1 MSKLTICGIIQV
13 YICIR
18 SDYMSNYKRRRKP
31 RFTLKKLLVISL
43 MTVLISLTLFAGTVG
58 LAFVNILSTAP
69 EIDPYSI
76 NSGFEETSLIYDK
89 DNNLIEKIE
98 TAEYRTFVKL
108 SKIPQYLKDA
118 FISIEDERFYEHPG
132 IDPKGILSS
141 LYENFK
147 AGGVVRGA
155 STITQQLIKNT
166 FLSNEQTLTR
176 KLKEIYL
183 ALNLE
188 TKLSKDQILESYLNM
203 ISLGQN
209 SYGVQEASR
218 TYFSKNVDE
227 INIAQAALLAGIV
240 KGPNIYQPFYRVTP
254 LKYDENTM
262 QKIGETEILG
272 EKYILVFN
280 NKSVK
285 RQRTI
290 LKKMLELGKITKDQY
305 DEAINFDV
313 ASSLKPSEKKEAEI
327 TSYASDYVKN
337 QVVHDLMEKYQIT
350 KQKAQ
355 ERLFTGG
362 LRIYSTI
369 DTKVQKDLDEVN
381 RNFNGILLGDVSR
394 YKAPIL
400 VDRNLDGAGNII
412 DKNGNM
418 VYYKRSNLLT
428 EDGFLIIP
436 KSEYTI
442 NENGDLNITSPRIY
456 AYKKSS
462 DIQDFYS
469 IDDAKNLLT
478 HRVGGL
484 AVPDTYYLRQAKH
497 NFIIKGEF
505 FKTNDK
511 FYKQD
516 EAGNLLISPEYFYTN
531 KSGLVQPQSAT
542 VVMDYRTGH
551 IVAMIGGRDVKGS
564 RILNRATDTARQT
577 GSSIKPLAVYLPAL
591 DNGYTAATPI
601 LDLPMIT
608 ADGKVWPN
616 NVYTGFKGITTLRE
630 SLIYSIN
637 VSSARTLKKIGI
649 KTSLKYLK
657 LLGII
662 NEDDPSRDNFIE
674 ASENKTHNDENLAS
688 LALGGMTK
696 GVSPLDMTAAYSAI
710 ANDGVYNEPII
721 YTKVLDKD
729 GNVVLEKEPKQRRV
743 VSPQIAYVMKDI
755 LRSTA
760 YEHTGGNAVLKGQ
773 ASAGKTG
780 TTDYN
785 ADFWFVGFTN
795 YYAAAT
801 WMGNDSPKITIT
813 QNSWLAAKLWGHIMT
828 KIHEGKESKPQFT
841 EPEGIVKAYVCTK
854 SGKKPNGFCS
864 SDPRG
869 VVRQEIFAKGTEP
882 KDVCDVHVS
891 LEVNSENNKLAT
903 EFTPENL
910 RITKVFTAL
919 NPAYRPENNN
929 GIIPK
934 DFSYYPP
941 TASDTQEDLDNYN
954 KDHGIDLNNPDG
966 TVDWSDIITDIT
978 NRNNNN
984 NSDNNNK
991 HHNNNND
998 TGSEDDGDVKI
1009 LP

>member
-1 MSKLTICGIIQV
+1 
-13 YICIR
+13 
-18 SDYMSNYKRRRKP
+18 MSNNKYRRKP
-31 RFTLKKLLVISL
+31 RFTLKKLLVITL
-43 MTVLISLTLFAGTVG
+43 MTVLISLTLFAGSVG
-58 LAFVNILSTAP
+58 LAFVNILTTAP

-76 NSGFEETSLIYDK
+76 NSGFEETSLIFDK
-89 DNNLIEKIE
+89 DKNLLEKVE

-108 SKIPQYLKDA
+108 NKVPQFLKDA

-132 IDPKGILSS
+132 VDPKGILSS

-240 KGPNIYQPFYRVTP
+240 KGPNIYQPFYRVSP
-254 LKYDENTM
+254 LKFDEATM
-262 QKIGETEILG
+262 RKIGETEILG

-280 NKSVK
+280 TKSVQ
-285 RQRTI
+285 RQKVI
-290 LKKMLELGKITKDQY
+290 LKKMRELGKINQAEY

-313 ASSLKPSEKKEAEI
+313 VASLKPSEKKETEI
-327 TSYASDYVKN
+327 TSYATDYVKN
-337 QVVHDLMEKYQIT
+337 QVVEDLMEKYQIT

-381 RNFNGILLGDVSR
+381 RNFNGILLGDLKR
-394 YKAPIL
+394 YKAPLL
-400 VDRNLDGAGNII
+400 VDRNLDKAGNIV
-412 DKNGNM
+412 DKDGNL
-418 VYYKRSNLLT
+418 VYYKKENLLT
-428 EDGFLIIP
+428 DDGYLFIP
-436 KSEYTI
+436 KGEFSI
-442 NENGDLNITSPRIY
+442 NANGDLAITSSRIL
-456 AYKKSS
+456 AYKKST
-462 DIQDFYS
+462 DIQDYYT
-469 IDDAKNLLT
+469 IDGSKNLLT

-484 AVPDTYYLRQAKH
+484 AVPDAYYLRQARH
-497 NFIIKGEF
+497 SLIIKAEF
-505 FKTNDK
+505 FEKNDK
-511 FYKQD
+511 FYKVN
-516 EAGNLLISPEYFYTN
+516 ETGNLFISPEYFYNN
-531 KSGLVQPQSAT
+531 KTGLVQPQSAT
-542 VVMDYRTGH
+542 VIMDYKTGH

-564 RILNRATDTARQT
+564 RILNRATDTARQP
-577 GSSIKPLAVYLPAL
+577 GSSMKPLAVYLPAL
-591 DNGYTAATPI
+591 DNGFTAASPI
-601 LDLPMIT
+601 LDIPMIT

-649 KTSLKYLK
+649 PTSIKYLK
-657 LLGII
+657 KLGII
-662 NEDDPSRDNFIE
+662 NEENPSKDNFVQ

-729 GNVVLEKEPKQRRV
+729 GNIVLEKEAKQRRV

-760 YEHTGGNAVLKGQ
+760 YEHTGKNAIIKGQ

-780 TTDYN
+780 TADYN

-828 KIHEGKESKPQFT
+828 KIHQDKESKPQFAQ
-841 EPEGIVKAYVCTK
+841 PDGIVKAYVCTK
-854 SGKKPNGFCS
+854 SGKKPNQFCS

-869 VVRQEIFAKGTEP
+869 VVREEIFAKGTEP
-882 KDVCDVHVS
+882 TETCKVHVA
-891 LEVNSENNKLAT
+891 LEVNSSNNKLAT
-903 EFTPENL
+903 EFTPEEL
-910 RITKVFTAL
+910 KITKVFTAL
-919 NPAYRPENNN
+919 NPAYKPSEHN
-929 GIIPK
+929 GILPK
-934 DFSYYPP
+934 DYSYYPP
-941 TASDTQEDLDNYN
+941 VQSDTQEDLNNYN
-954 KDHGIDLNNPDG
+954 QEHGIDLNEEG
-966 TVDWSDIITDIT
+966 TNWNDVITDLI
-978 NRNNNN
+978 NPEKKDDKKEEKKND
-984 NSDNNNK
+984 DN
-991 HHNNNND
+991 
-998 TGSEDDGDVKI
+998 EVKI

>member
-1 MSKLTICGIIQV
+1 
-13 YICIR
+13 
-18 SDYMSNYKRRRKP
+18 MSNNKYRRKP
-31 RFTLKKLLVISL
+31 RFTLKKLLVITL
-43 MTVLISLTLFAGTVG
+43 MTVLISLTLFAGSVG
-58 LAFVNILSTAP
+58 LAFVNILTTAP

-76 NSGFEETSLIYDK
+76 NSGFEETSLIFDK
-89 DNNLIEKIE
+89 DKNLLEKVE

-108 SKIPQYLKDA
+108 NKVPQFLKDA

-132 IDPKGILSS
+132 VDPKGILSS

-240 KGPNIYQPFYRVTP
+240 KGPNIYQPFYRVSP
-254 LKYDENTM
+254 LKFDEATM
-262 QKIGETEILG
+262 RKIGETEILG

-280 NKSVK
+280 TKSVQ
-285 RQRTI
+285 RQKVI
-290 LKKMLELGKITKDQY
+290 LKKMLELGKINQAEY

-313 ASSLKPSEKKEAEI
+313 VASLKPSAKKETEI
-327 TSYASDYVKN
+327 TSYATDYVKN
-337 QVVHDLMEKYQIT
+337 QVVEDLMEKYQIT

-381 RNFNGILLGDVSR
+381 RNFNGILLGDLKR
-394 YKAPIL
+394 YKAPLL
-400 VDRNLDGAGNII
+400 VDRNLDKAGNIV
-412 DKNGNM
+412 DKDGNL
-418 VYYKRSNLLT
+418 VYYKKENLLT
-428 EDGFLIIP
+428 DDGYLFIP
-436 KSEYTI
+436 KGEFSI
-442 NENGDLNITSPRIY
+442 NANGDLAITSSRIL
-456 AYKKSS
+456 AYKKST
-462 DIQDFYS
+462 DIQDYYT
-469 IDDAKNLLT
+469 IDGAKNLLT

-484 AVPDTYYLRQAKH
+484 AVPDAYYLRQARH
-497 NFIIKGEF
+497 SLIIKAEF
-505 FKTNDK
+505 FEKNNK
-511 FYKQD
+511 FYKVN
-516 EAGNLLISPEYFYTN
+516 ETGNLFINPEYFYNN
-531 KSGLVQPQSAT
+531 KTGLVQPQSAT
-542 VVMDYRTGH
+542 VIMDYKTGH

-564 RILNRATDTARQT
+564 RILNRATDTARQP
-577 GSSIKPLAVYLPAL
+577 GSSMKPLAVYLPAL
-591 DNGYTAATPI
+591 DNGFTAASPI
-601 LDLPMIT
+601 LDIPMIT

-649 KTSLKYLK
+649 PTSIKYLK
-657 LLGII
+657 KLGII
-662 NEDDPSRDNFIE
+662 NEENPSKDNFVQS
-674 ASENKTHNDENLAS
+674 SENKTHNDENLAS

-729 GNVVLEKEPKQRRV
+729 GNIVLEKEAKQRRV

-760 YEHTGGNAVLKGQ
+760 YEHTGKNAIIKGQ

-795 YYAAAT
+795 YYTAAT

-828 KIHEGKESKPQFT
+828 KIHQDKESKPQFAQ
-841 EPEGIVKAYVCTK
+841 PDGIVKAYVCTK
-854 SGKKPNGFCS
+854 SGKKPNQFCS

-869 VVRQEIFAKGTEP
+869 VVREEIFAKGTEP
-882 KDVCDVHVS
+882 TETCNVHVA
-891 LEVNSENNKLAT
+891 LEVNSSNNKLAT
-903 EFTPENL
+903 EFTPEEL
-910 RITKVFTAL
+910 KITKVFTAL
-919 NPAYRPENNN
+919 NPAYNPAEHN
-929 GIIPK
+929 GILPK
-934 DFSYYPP
+934 DYSYYPP
-941 TASDTQEDLDNYN
+941 VQSDTQEDLNNYN
-954 KDHGIDLNNPDG
+954 QEHGIDLNEEG
-966 TVDWSDIITDIT
+966 TNWNDVITDLI
-978 NRNNNN
+978 NPEKKDDKKEEKKND
-984 NSDNNNK
+984 DN
-991 HHNNNND
+991 
-998 TGSEDDGDVKI
+998 EVKI

>member
-1 MSKLTICGIIQV
+1 
-13 YICIR
+13 
-18 SDYMSNYKRRRKP
+18 MSNNKYRRKP
-31 RFTLKKLLVISL
+31 RFTLKKLLVITL
-43 MTVLISLTLFAGTVG
+43 MTVLISLTLFAGSVG
-58 LAFVNILSTAP
+58 LAFVNILTTAP

-76 NSGFEETSLIYDK
+76 NSGFEETSLIFDK
-89 DNNLIEKIE
+89 DKNLLEKVE

-108 SKIPQYLKDA
+108 NKVPQFLKDA

-132 IDPKGILSS
+132 VDPKGILSS

-240 KGPNIYQPFYRVTP
+240 KGPNIYQPFYRVSP
-254 LKYDENTM
+254 LKFDEATM
-262 QKIGETEILG
+262 RKIGETEILG

-280 NKSVK
+280 TKSVQ
-285 RQRTI
+285 RQKVI
-290 LKKMLELGKITKDQY
+290 LKKMLELGKINQAEY

-313 ASSLKPSEKKEAEI
+313 VASLKPSAKKETEI
-327 TSYASDYVKN
+327 TSYATDYVKN
-337 QVVHDLMEKYQIT
+337 QVVEDLMEKYQIT

-381 RNFNGILLGDVSR
+381 RNFNGILLGDLKR
-394 YKAPIL
+394 YKAPLL
-400 VDRNLDGAGNII
+400 VDRNLDKAGNIV
-412 DKNGNM
+412 DKDGNL
-418 VYYKRSNLLT
+418 VYYKKENLLT
-428 EDGFLIIP
+428 DDGYLFIP
-436 KSEYTI
+436 KGEFSI
-442 NENGDLNITSPRIY
+442 NANGDLAITSSRIL
-456 AYKKSS
+456 AYKKST
-462 DIQDFYS
+462 DIQDYYT
-469 IDDAKNLLT
+469 IDGAKNLLT

-484 AVPDTYYLRQAKH
+484 AVPDAYYLRQARH
-497 NFIIKGEF
+497 SLIIKAEF
-505 FKTNDK
+505 FEKNNK
-511 FYKQD
+511 FYKVN
-516 EAGNLLISPEYFYTN
+516 ETGNLFINPEYFYNN
-531 KSGLVQPQSAT
+531 KTGLVQPQSAT
-542 VVMDYRTGH
+542 VIMDYKTGH

-564 RILNRATDTARQT
+564 RILNRATDTARQP
-577 GSSIKPLAVYLPAL
+577 GSSMKPLAVYLPAL
-591 DNGYTAATPI
+591 DNGFTAASPI
-601 LDLPMIT
+601 LDIPMIT

-649 KTSLKYLK
+649 PTSIKYLK
-657 LLGII
+657 KLGII
-662 NEDDPSRDNFIE
+662 NEENPSKDNFVQ

-729 GNVVLEKEPKQRRV
+729 GNIVLEKEAKQRRV

-760 YEHTGGNAVLKGQ
+760 YEHTGKNAIIKGQ

-795 YYAAAT
+795 YYTAAT

-828 KIHEGKESKPQFT
+828 KIHQDKESKPQFAQ
-841 EPEGIVKAYVCTK
+841 PDGIVKAYVCTK
-854 SGKKPNGFCS
+854 SGKKPNQFCS

-869 VVRQEIFAKGTEP
+869 VVREEIFAKGTEP
-882 KDVCDVHVS
+882 TETCNVHVA
-891 LEVNSENNKLAT
+891 LEVNSSNNKLAT
-903 EFTPENL
+903 EFTPEEL
-910 RITKVFTAL
+910 KITKVFTAL
-919 NPAYRPENNN
+919 NPAYNPAEHN
-929 GIIPK
+929 GILPK
-934 DFSYYPP
+934 DYSYYPP
-941 TASDTQEDLDNYN
+941 VQSDTQEDLNNYN
-954 KDHGIDLNNPDG
+954 QEHGIDLNEEG
-966 TVDWSDIITDIT
+966 TNWNDVITDLI
-978 NRNNNN
+978 NPEKKDDKKEEKKND
-984 NSDNNNK
+984 DN
-991 HHNNNND
+991 
-998 TGSEDDGDVKI
+998 EVKI

>member
-1 MSKLTICGIIQV
+1 
-13 YICIR
+13 
-18 SDYMSNYKRRRKP
+18 MSNNKYRRKP
-31 RFTLKKLLVISL
+31 RFTLKKLLVITL
-43 MTVLISLTLFAGTVG
+43 MTVLISLTLFAGSVG
-58 LAFVNILSTAP
+58 LAFVNILTTAP

-76 NSGFEETSLIYDK
+76 NSGFEETSLIFDK
-89 DNNLIEKIE
+89 DKNLLEKVE

-108 SKIPQYLKDA
+108 NKVPQFLKDA

-132 IDPKGILSS
+132 VDPKGILSS

-227 INIAQAALLAGIV
+227 INIDQAALLAGIV
-240 KGPNIYQPFYRVTP
+240 KGPNIYQPFYRVSP
-254 LKYDENTM
+254 LKFDEATM
-262 QKIGETEILG
+262 RKIGETEILG

-280 NKSVK
+280 TKSVQ
-285 RQRTI
+285 RQKVI
-290 LKKMLELGKITKDQY
+290 LKKMLELGKINKAEY

-313 ASSLKPSEKKEAEI
+313 VASLKPSAKKESEI
-327 TSYASDYVKN
+327 TSYATDYVKN
-337 QVVHDLMEKYQIT
+337 QVVEDLMEKYQIT

-369 DTKVQKDLDEVN
+369 DTKVQKNLDEVN
-381 RNFNGILLGDVSR
+381 RNFNGILLGDLKR
-394 YKAPIL
+394 YKAPLL
-400 VDRNLDGAGNII
+400 VDRNLDKAGNIV
-412 DKNGNM
+412 DKDGNL
-418 VYYKRSNLLT
+418 VYYKKENLLT
-428 EDGFLIIP
+428 DDGYLFIP
-436 KSEYTI
+436 KGEFSI
-442 NENGDLNITSPRIY
+442 NANGDLAITSSRIL
-456 AYKKSS
+456 AYKKST
-462 DIQDFYS
+462 DIQDYYT
-469 IDDAKNLLT
+469 IDGAKNLLT

-484 AVPDTYYLRQAKH
+484 AVPDAYYLRQARH
-497 NFIIKGEF
+497 SLIIKAEF
-505 FKTNDK
+505 FEKNDK
-511 FYKQD
+511 FYKVN
-516 EAGNLLISPEYFYTN
+516 ETGNLFINPEYFYNN
-531 KSGLVQPQSAT
+531 KTGLVQPQSAT
-542 VVMDYRTGH
+542 VIMDYKTGH

-564 RILNRATDTARQT
+564 RILNRATDTARQP
-577 GSSIKPLAVYLPAL
+577 GSSMKPLAVYLPAL
-591 DNGYTAATPI
+591 DNGFTAASPI
-601 LDLPMIT
+601 LDIPMIT

-649 KTSLKYLK
+649 PTSIKYLK
-657 LLGII
+657 KLGII
-662 NEDDPSRDNFIE
+662 NEENPSKDNFVQS
-674 ASENKTHNDENLAS
+674 SENKTHNDENLAS

-729 GNVVLEKEPKQRRV
+729 GNIVLEKEAKQRRV

-760 YEHTGGNAVLKGQ
+760 YEHTGKNAIIKGQ

-795 YYAAAT
+795 YYTAAT

-828 KIHEGKESKPQFT
+828 KIHQDKESKPQFAQ
-841 EPEGIVKAYVCTK
+841 PDGIVKAYVCTK
-854 SGKKPNGFCS
+854 SGKKPNQFCS

-869 VVRQEIFAKGTEP
+869 VVREEIFAKGTEP
-882 KDVCDVHVS
+882 TETCNVHVA
-891 LEVNSENNKLAT
+891 LEVNSSNNKLAT
-903 EFTPENL
+903 EFTPEEL
-910 RITKVFTAL
+910 KITKVFTAL
-919 NPAYRPENNN
+919 NPAYNPSEHN
-929 GIIPK
+929 GILPK
-934 DFSYYPP
+934 DYSYYPP
-941 TASDTQEDLDNYN
+941 VQSDTQEDLNNYN
-954 KDHGIDLNNPDG
+954 QEHGIDLNEEG
-966 TVDWSDIITDIT
+966 TNWNDVITDLI
-978 NRNNNN
+978 NPEKKDDKKEEKKND
-984 NSDNNNK
+984 DN
-991 HHNNNND
+991 
-998 TGSEDDGDVKI
+998 EVKI

>member
-1 MSKLTICGIIQV
+1 
-13 YICIR
+13 
-18 SDYMSNYKRRRKP
+18 MSNNKYRRKP
-31 RFTLKKLLVISL
+31 RFTLKKLLVITL
-43 MTVLISLTLFAGTVG
+43 MTVLISLTLFAGSVG
-58 LAFVNILSTAP
+58 LAFVNILTTAP

-76 NSGFEETSLIYDK
+76 NSGFEETSLIFDK
-89 DNNLIEKIE
+89 DKNLLEKVE

-108 SKIPQYLKDA
+108 NKVPQFLKDA

-132 IDPKGILSS
+132 VDPKGILSS

-240 KGPNIYQPFYRVTP
+240 KGPNIYQPFYRVSP
-254 LKYDENTM
+254 LKFDEATM
-262 QKIGETEILG
+262 RKIGETEILG

-280 NKSVK
+280 TKSVQ
-285 RQRTI
+285 RQKII
-290 LKKMLELGKITKDQY
+290 LKKMLELGKINKAEY

-313 ASSLKPSEKKEAEI
+313 VASLKPSAKKESEI
-327 TSYASDYVKN
+327 TSYATDYVKN
-337 QVVHDLMEKYQIT
+337 QVVEDLMEKYQIT

-369 DTKVQKDLDEVN
+369 DTKVQKNLDEVN
-381 RNFNGILLGDVSR
+381 RNFNGILLGDLKR
-394 YKAPIL
+394 YKAPLL
-400 VDRNLDGAGNII
+400 VDRNLDKGGNIV
-412 DKNGNM
+412 DKDGNL
-418 VYYKRSNLLT
+418 VYYKKENLLT
-428 EDGFLIIP
+428 DDGYLFIP
-436 KSEYTI
+436 KGEFSI
-442 NENGDLNITSPRIY
+442 NANGDLAITSSRIL
-456 AYKKSS
+456 AYKKST
-462 DIQDFYS
+462 DIQDYYT
-469 IDDAKNLLT
+469 IDGAKNLLT

-484 AVPDTYYLRQAKH
+484 AVPDAYYLRQARH
-497 NFIIKGEF
+497 SLIIKAEF
-505 FKTNDK
+505 FEKNDK
-511 FYKQD
+511 FYKVN
-516 EAGNLLISPEYFYTN
+516 ETGNLFISPEYFYNN
-531 KSGLVQPQSAT
+531 KTGLVQPQSAT
-542 VVMDYRTGH
+542 VIMDYKTGH

-564 RILNRATDTARQT
+564 RILNRATDTARQP
-577 GSSIKPLAVYLPAL
+577 GSSMKPLAVYLPAL
-591 DNGYTAATPI
+591 DNGFTAASPI
-601 LDLPMIT
+601 LDIPMIT

-649 KTSLKYLK
+649 PTSIKYLK
-657 LLGII
+657 KLGII
-662 NEDDPSRDNFIE
+662 NEDNPSKDNFVQS
-674 ASENKTHNDENLAS
+674 SENKTHNDENLAS

-729 GNVVLEKEPKQRRV
+729 GNIVLEKEAKQRRV

-755 LRSTA
+755 LRSSA
-760 YEHTGGNAVLKGQ
+760 YEHTGKNAIIKGQ

-828 KIHEGKESKPQFT
+828 KIHQDKESKPQFA
-841 EPEGIVKAYVCTK
+841 EPDGIVKAYVCTK
-854 SGKKPNGFCS
+854 SGKKPNQFCS

-869 VVRQEIFAKGTEP
+869 VVREEIFAKGTEP
-882 KDVCDVHVS
+882 TETCKVHVA
-891 LEVNSENNKLAT
+891 LEVNSSNNKLAT
-903 EFTPENL
+903 EFTPEEL
-910 RITKVFTAL
+910 KITKVFTAL
-919 NPAYRPENNN
+919 NPAYKPSEHN
-929 GIIPK
+929 GILPK
-934 DFSYYPP
+934 DYSYYPP
-941 TASDTQEDLDNYN
+941 VQSDTQEDLNNYN
-954 KDHGIDLNNPDG
+954 QEHGIDLNEEG
-966 TVDWSDIITDIT
+966 TNWNDVITDLI
-978 NRNNNN
+978 NPEKKDDKKEEKKND
-984 NSDNNNK
+984 DN
-991 HHNNNND
+991 
-998 TGSEDDGDVKI
+998 EVKI

>member
-1 MSKLTICGIIQV
+1 
-13 YICIR
+13 
-18 SDYMSNYKRRRKP
+18 MSNNKYRRKP
-31 RFTLKKLLVISL
+31 RFTLKKLLVITL
-43 MTVLISLTLFAGTVG
+43 MTVLISLTLFAGSVG
-58 LAFVNILSTAP
+58 LAFVNILTTAP

-76 NSGFEETSLIYDK
+76 NSGFEETSLIFDK
-89 DNNLIEKIE
+89 DKNLLEKVE

-108 SKIPQYLKDA
+108 NKVPQFLKDA

-132 IDPKGILSS
+132 VDPKGILSS

-240 KGPNIYQPFYRVTP
+240 KGPNIYQPFYRVSP
-254 LKYDENTM
+254 LKFDEATM
-262 QKIGETEILG
+262 RKIGETEILG

-280 NKSVK
+280 TKSVQ
-285 RQRTI
+285 RQKVI
-290 LKKMLELGKITKDQY
+290 LKKMRELGKINQAEY

-313 ASSLKPSEKKEAEI
+313 VASLKPSAKKETEI
-327 TSYASDYVKN
+327 TSYATDYVKN
-337 QVVHDLMEKYQIT
+337 QVVEDLMEKYQIT

-381 RNFNGILLGDVSR
+381 RNFNGILLGDVKR
-394 YKAPIL
+394 YKAPLL
-400 VDRNLDGAGNII
+400 VDRNLDKAGNIV
-412 DKNGNM
+412 DKDGNL
-418 VYYKRSNLLT
+418 VYYKKENLLT
-428 EDGFLIIP
+428 DDGYLFIP
-436 KSEYTI
+436 KGEFSI
-442 NENGDLNITSPRIY
+442 NANGDLAITSSRIL
-456 AYKKSS
+456 AYKKST
-462 DIQDFYS
+462 DIQDYYT
-469 IDDAKNLLT
+469 IDGSKNLLT

-484 AVPDTYYLRQAKH
+484 AVPDAYYLRQARH
-497 NFIIKGEF
+497 SLIIKAEF
-505 FKTNDK
+505 FEKNDK
-511 FYKQD
+511 FYKVN
-516 EAGNLLISPEYFYTN
+516 ETGNLFINPEYFYNN
-531 KSGLVQPQSAT
+531 KTGLVQPQSAT
-542 VVMDYRTGH
+542 VIMDYKTGH

-564 RILNRATDTARQT
+564 RILNRATDTARQP
-577 GSSIKPLAVYLPAL
+577 GSSMKPLAVYLPAL
-591 DNGYTAATPI
+591 DNGFTAASPI
-601 LDLPMIT
+601 LDIPMIT

-649 KTSLKYLK
+649 PTSIKYLK
-657 LLGII
+657 KLGII
-662 NEDDPSRDNFIE
+662 NEENPSKDNFVQ

-729 GNVVLEKEPKQRRV
+729 GNIVLEKEAKQRRV

-760 YEHTGGNAVLKGQ
+760 YEHTGKNAIIKGQ

-795 YYAAAT
+795 YYTAAT

-828 KIHEGKESKPQFT
+828 KIHQDKESKPQFAQ
-841 EPEGIVKAYVCTK
+841 PDGIVKAYVCTK
-854 SGKKPNGFCS
+854 SGKKPNQFCS

-869 VVRQEIFAKGTEP
+869 VVREEIFAKGTEP
-882 KDVCDVHVS
+882 TETCNVHVA
-891 LEVNSENNKLAT
+891 LEVNSSNNKLAT
-903 EFTPENL
+903 EFTPEEL
-910 RITKVFTAL
+910 KITKVFTAL
-919 NPAYRPENNN
+919 NPAYNPSEHN
-929 GIIPK
+929 GILPK
-934 DFSYYPP
+934 DYSYYPP
-941 TASDTQEDLDNYN
+941 VQSDTQEDLNNYN
-954 KDHGIDLNNPDG
+954 QEHGIDLNEEG
-966 TVDWSDIITDIT
+966 TNWNDVITDLI
-978 NRNNNN
+978 NPEKKDDKKEEKKND
-984 NSDNNNK
+984 DN
-991 HHNNNND
+991 
-998 TGSEDDGDVKI
+998 DVKI

>member
-1 MSKLTICGIIQV
+1 
-13 YICIR
+13 
-18 SDYMSNYKRRRKP
+18 MSNNKYRRKP
-31 RFTLKKLLVISL
+31 RFTLKKLLVITL
-43 MTVLISLTLFAGTVG
+43 MTVLISLTLFAGSVG
-58 LAFVNILSTAP
+58 LAFVNILTTAP

-76 NSGFEETSLIYDK
+76 NSGFEETSLIFDK
-89 DNNLIEKIE
+89 DKNLLEKVE

-108 SKIPQYLKDA
+108 NKVPQFLKDA

-132 IDPKGILSS
+132 VDPKGILSS

-240 KGPNIYQPFYRVTP
+240 KGPNIYQPFYRVSP
-254 LKYDENTM
+254 LKFDEATM
-262 QKIGETEILG
+262 RKIGETEILG

-280 NKSVK
+280 TKSVQ
-285 RQRTI
+285 RQKVI
-290 LKKMLELGKITKDQY
+290 LKKMRELGKINQAEY

-313 ASSLKPSEKKEAEI
+313 VASLKPSEKKETEI
-327 TSYASDYVKN
+327 TSYATDYVKN
-337 QVVHDLMEKYQIT
+337 QVVEDLMEKYQIT

-381 RNFNGILLGDVSR
+381 RNFNGILLGDLKR
-394 YKAPIL
+394 YKAPLL
-400 VDRNLDGAGNII
+400 VDRNLDKAGNIV
-412 DKNGNM
+412 DKDGNL
-418 VYYKRSNLLT
+418 VYYKKENLLT
-428 EDGFLIIP
+428 DDGYLFIP
-436 KSEYTI
+436 KGEFSI
-442 NENGDLNITSPRIY
+442 NANGDLAITSSRIL
-456 AYKKSS
+456 AYKKST
-462 DIQDFYS
+462 DIQDYYT
-469 IDDAKNLLT
+469 IDGSKNLLT

-484 AVPDTYYLRQAKH
+484 AVPDAYYLRQARH
-497 NFIIKGEF
+497 SLIIKAEF
-505 FKTNDK
+505 FEKNDK
-511 FYKQD
+511 FYKVN
-516 EAGNLLISPEYFYTN
+516 ETGNLFINPEYFYNN
-531 KSGLVQPQSAT
+531 KTGLVQPQSAT
-542 VVMDYRTGH
+542 VIMDYKTGH

-564 RILNRATDTARQT
+564 RILNRATDTARQP
-577 GSSIKPLAVYLPAL
+577 GSSMKPLAVYLPAL
-591 DNGYTAATPI
+591 DNGFTAASPI
-601 LDLPMIT
+601 LDIPMIT

-649 KTSLKYLK
+649 PTSIKYLK
-657 LLGII
+657 KLGII
-662 NEDDPSRDNFIE
+662 NEENPSKDNFVQ

-729 GNVVLEKEPKQRRV
+729 GNIVLEKEAKQRRV

-760 YEHTGGNAVLKGQ
+760 YEHTGKNAIIKGQ

-795 YYAAAT
+795 YYTAAT

-828 KIHEGKESKPQFT
+828 KIHQDKESKPQFAQ
-841 EPEGIVKAYVCTK
+841 PDGIVKAYVCTK
-854 SGKKPNGFCS
+854 SGKKPNQFCS

-869 VVRQEIFAKGTEP
+869 VVREEIFAKGTEP
-882 KDVCDVHVS
+882 TETCNVHVA
-891 LEVNSENNKLAT
+891 LEVNSSNNKLAT
-903 EFTPENL
+903 EFTPEEL
-910 RITKVFTAL
+910 KITKVFTAL
-919 NPAYRPENNN
+919 NPAYNPAEHN
-929 GIIPK
+929 GILPK
-934 DFSYYPP
+934 DYSYYPP
-941 TASDTQEDLDNYN
+941 VQSDTQEDLNNYN
-954 KDHGIDLNNPDG
+954 QEHGIDLNEEG
-966 TVDWSDIITDIT
+966 TNWNDVITDLI
-978 NRNNNN
+978 NPEKKDDKKEEKKND
-984 NSDNNNK
+984 DN
-991 HHNNNND
+991 
-998 TGSEDDGDVKI
+998 EVKI

>member
-1 MSKLTICGIIQV
+1 
-13 YICIR
+13 
-18 SDYMSNYKRRRKP
+18 MSNNKYRRKP
-31 RFTLKKLLVISL
+31 RFTLKKLLVITL
-43 MTVLISLTLFAGTVG
+43 MTVLISLTLFAGSVG
-58 LAFVNILSTAP
+58 LAFVNILTTAP

-76 NSGFEETSLIYDK
+76 NSGFEETSLIFDK
-89 DNNLIEKIE
+89 DKNLLEKVE

-108 SKIPQYLKDA
+108 NKVPQYLKDA

-132 IDPKGILSS
+132 VDPKGILSS

-240 KGPNIYQPFYRVTP
+240 KGPNIYQPFYRVSP
-254 LKYDENTM
+254 LKFDEATM
-262 QKIGETEILG
+262 RKIGETEILG

-280 NKSVK
+280 TKSVQ
-285 RQRTI
+285 RQKVI
-290 LKKMLELGKITKDQY
+290 LKKMRELGKINQAEY

-313 ASSLKPSEKKEAEI
+313 VASLKPSAKKETEI
-327 TSYASDYVKN
+327 TSYATDYVKN
-337 QVVHDLMEKYQIT
+337 QVVEDLMEKYQIT

-381 RNFNGILLGDVSR
+381 RNFNGILLGDLKR
-394 YKAPIL
+394 YKAPLL
-400 VDRNLDGAGNII
+400 VDRNLDKAGNIV
-412 DKNGNM
+412 DKDGNL
-418 VYYKRSNLLT
+418 VYYKKENLLT
-428 EDGFLIIP
+428 DDGYLFIP
-436 KSEYTI
+436 KGEFSI
-442 NENGDLNITSPRIY
+442 NANGDLAITSSRIL
-456 AYKKSS
+456 AYKKST
-462 DIQDFYS
+462 DIQDYYT
-469 IDDAKNLLT
+469 IDGAKNLLT

-484 AVPDTYYLRQAKH
+484 AVPDAYYLRQARH
-497 NFIIKGEF
+497 SLIIKAEF
-505 FKTNDK
+505 FEKNDK
-511 FYKQD
+511 FYKVN
-516 EAGNLLISPEYFYTN
+516 ETGNLFINPEYFYNN
-531 KSGLVQPQSAT
+531 KTGLVQPQSAT
-542 VVMDYRTGH
+542 VIMDYKTGH

-564 RILNRATDTARQT
+564 RILNRATDTARQP
-577 GSSIKPLAVYLPAL
+577 GSSMKPLAVYLPAL
-591 DNGYTAATPI
+591 DNGFTAASPI
-601 LDLPMIT
+601 LDIPMIT

-649 KTSLKYLK
+649 PTSIKYLK
-657 LLGII
+657 KLGII
-662 NEDDPSRDNFIE
+662 NEENPSKDNFVQS
-674 ASENKTHNDENLAS
+674 SENKTHNDENLAS

-710 ANDGVYNEPII
+710 ANNGVYNEPII

-729 GNVVLEKEPKQRRV
+729 GNIVLEKEAKQRRV

-760 YEHTGGNAVLKGQ
+760 YEHTGKNAIIKGQ

-828 KIHEGKESKPQFT
+828 KIHQDKESKPQFAQ
-841 EPEGIVKAYVCTK
+841 PDGIVKAYVCTK
-854 SGKKPNGFCS
+854 SGKKPNQFCS

-869 VVRQEIFAKGTEP
+869 VVREEIFAKGTEP
-882 KDVCDVHVS
+882 TETCNVHVA
-891 LEVNSENNKLAT
+891 LEVNSSNNKLAT
-903 EFTPENL
+903 EFTPEEL
-910 RITKVFTAL
+910 KITKVFTAL
-919 NPAYRPENNN
+919 NPAYKPSEHN
-929 GIIPK
+929 GILPK
-934 DFSYYPP
+934 DYSYYPP
-941 TASDTQEDLDNYN
+941 VQSDTQEDLNNYN
-954 KDHGIDLNNPDG
+954 QEHGIDLNEEG
-966 TVDWSDIITDIT
+966 TNWNDVITDLI
-978 NRNNNN
+978 NPEKKDDKKEEKKND
-984 NSDNNNK
+984 DN
-991 HHNNNND
+991 
-998 TGSEDDGDVKI
+998 EVKI

>member
-1 MSKLTICGIIQV
+1 
-13 YICIR
+13 
-18 SDYMSNYKRRRKP
+18 MSNNKYRRKP
-31 RFTLKKLLVISL
+31 RFTLKKLLVITL
-43 MTVLISLTLFAGTVG
+43 MTVLISLTLFAGSVG
-58 LAFVNILSTAP
+58 LAFVNILTTAP

-76 NSGFEETSLIYDK
+76 NSGFEETSLIFDK
-89 DNNLIEKIE
+89 DKNLLEKVE

-108 SKIPQYLKDA
+108 NKVPQFLKDA

-132 IDPKGILSS
+132 VDPKGILSS

-240 KGPNIYQPFYRVTP
+240 KGPNIYQPFYRVSP
-254 LKYDENTM
+254 LKFDEATM
-262 QKIGETEILG
+262 RKIGETEILG

-280 NKSVK
+280 TKSVQ
-285 RQRTI
+285 RQKVI
-290 LKKMLELGKITKDQY
+290 LKKMRELGKINQAEY

-313 ASSLKPSEKKEAEI
+313 VASLKPSAKKETEI
-327 TSYASDYVKN
+327 TSYATDYVKN
-337 QVVHDLMEKYQIT
+337 QVVEDLMEKYQIT

-381 RNFNGILLGDVSR
+381 RNFNGILLGDVKR
-394 YKAPIL
+394 YKAPLL
-400 VDRNLDGAGNII
+400 VDRNLDKAGNIV
-412 DKNGNM
+412 DKDGNL
-418 VYYKRSNLLT
+418 VYYKKENLLT
-428 EDGFLIIP
+428 DDGYLFIP
-436 KSEYTI
+436 KGEFSI
-442 NENGDLNITSPRIY
+442 NANGDLAITSSRIL
-456 AYKKSS
+456 AYKKST
-462 DIQDFYS
+462 DIQDYYT
-469 IDDAKNLLT
+469 IDGSKNLLT

-484 AVPDTYYLRQAKH
+484 AVPDAYYLRQARH
-497 NFIIKGEF
+497 SLIIKAEF
-505 FKTNDK
+505 FEKNDK
-511 FYKQD
+511 FYKVN
-516 EAGNLLISPEYFYTN
+516 ETGNLFINPEYFYNN
-531 KSGLVQPQSAT
+531 KTGLVQPQSAT
-542 VVMDYRTGH
+542 VIMDYKTGH

-564 RILNRATDTARQT
+564 RILNRATDTARQP
-577 GSSIKPLAVYLPAL
+577 GSSMKPLAVYLPAL
-591 DNGYTAATPI
+591 DNGFTAASPI
-601 LDLPMIT
+601 LDIPMIT

-649 KTSLKYLK
+649 PTSIKYLK
-657 LLGII
+657 KLGII
-662 NEDDPSRDNFIE
+662 NEENPSKDNFVQS
-674 ASENKTHNDENLAS
+674 SENKTHNDENLAS

-729 GNVVLEKEPKQRRV
+729 GNIVLEKEAKQRRV

-760 YEHTGGNAVLKGQ
+760 YEHTGKNAIIKGQ

-828 KIHEGKESKPQFT
+828 KIHQDKESKPQFA
-841 EPEGIVKAYVCTK
+841 EPDGIVKAYVCTK
-854 SGKKPNGFCS
+854 SGKKPNQFCS

-869 VVRQEIFAKGTEP
+869 VVREEIFAKGTEP
-882 KDVCDVHVS
+882 TETCKVHVA
-891 LEVNSENNKLAT
+891 LEVNSSNNKLAT
-903 EFTPENL
+903 EFTPEEL
-910 RITKVFTAL
+910 KITKVFTAL
-919 NPAYRPENNN
+919 NPAYKPSEHN
-929 GIIPK
+929 GILPK
-934 DFSYYPP
+934 DYSYYPP
-941 TASDTQEDLDNYN
+941 VQSDTQEDLNNYN
-954 KDHGIDLNNPDG
+954 QEHGIDLNEEG
-966 TVDWSDIITDIT
+966 TNWNDVITDLI
-978 NRNNNN
+978 NPEKKDDKKEEKKND
-984 NSDNNNK
+984 DN
-991 HHNNNND
+991 
-998 TGSEDDGDVKI
+998 EVKI

>member
-1 MSKLTICGIIQV
+1 
-13 YICIR
+13 
-18 SDYMSNYKRRRKP
+18 MSNNKYRRKP
-31 RFTLKKLLVISL
+31 RFTLKKLLVITL
-43 MTVLISLTLFAGTVG
+43 MTVLISLTLFAGSVG
-58 LAFVNILSTAP
+58 LAFVNILTTAP

-76 NSGFEETSLIYDK
+76 NSGFEETSLIFDK
-89 DNNLIEKIE
+89 DKNLLEKVE

-108 SKIPQYLKDA
+108 NKVPQYLKDA

-132 IDPKGILSS
+132 VDPKGILSS

-240 KGPNIYQPFYRVTP
+240 KGPNIYQPFYRVSP
-254 LKYDENTM
+254 LKFDEATM
-262 QKIGETEILG
+262 RKIGETEILG

-280 NKSVK
+280 TKSVQ
-285 RQRTI
+285 RQKVI
-290 LKKMLELGKITKDQY
+290 LKKMLELGKINQAEY

-313 ASSLKPSEKKEAEI
+313 VASLKPSAKKESEI
-327 TSYASDYVKN
+327 TSYATDYVKN
-337 QVVHDLMEKYQIT
+337 QVVEDLMEKYQIT

-369 DTKVQKDLDEVN
+369 DTKVQKNLDEVN
-381 RNFNGILLGDVSR
+381 RNFNGILLGDLKR
-394 YKAPIL
+394 YKAPLL
-400 VDRNLDGAGNII
+400 VDRNLDKGGNIV
-412 DKNGNM
+412 DKDGNL
-418 VYYKRSNLLT
+418 VYYKKENLLT
-428 EDGFLIIP
+428 DDGYLFIP
-436 KSEYTI
+436 KGEFSI
-442 NENGDLNITSPRIY
+442 NANGDLAITSSRIL
-456 AYKKSS
+456 AYKKST
-462 DIQDFYS
+462 DIQDYYT
-469 IDDAKNLLT
+469 IDGAKNLLT

-484 AVPDTYYLRQAKH
+484 AVPDAYYLRQARH
-497 NFIIKGEF
+497 SLIIKAEF
-505 FKTNDK
+505 FEKNDK
-511 FYKQD
+511 FYKVN
-516 EAGNLLISPEYFYTN
+516 ETGNLFINPEYFYNN
-531 KSGLVQPQSAT
+531 KTGLVQPQSAT
-542 VVMDYRTGH
+542 VIMDYKTGH

-564 RILNRATDTARQT
+564 RILNRATDTARQP
-577 GSSIKPLAVYLPAL
+577 GSSMKPLAVYLPAL
-591 DNGYTAATPI
+591 DNGFTAASPI
-601 LDLPMIT
+601 LDIPMIT

-649 KTSLKYLK
+649 PTSIKYLK
-657 LLGII
+657 KLGII
-662 NEDDPSRDNFIE
+662 NEENPSKDNFVQS
-674 ASENKTHNDENLAS
+674 SENKTHNDENLAS

-729 GNVVLEKEPKQRRV
+729 GNIVLEKEAKQRRV

-760 YEHTGGNAVLKGQ
+760 YEHTGKNAIIKGQ

-828 KIHEGKESKPQFT
+828 KIHQDKESKPQFA
-841 EPEGIVKAYVCTK
+841 EPDGIVKAYVCTK
-854 SGKKPNGFCS
+854 SGKKPNQFCS

-869 VVRQEIFAKGTEP
+869 VVREEIFAKGTEP
-882 KDVCDVHVS
+882 TETCKVHVA
-891 LEVNSENNKLAT
+891 LEVNSSNNKLAT
-903 EFTPENL
+903 EFTPEEL
-910 RITKVFTAL
+910 KITKVFTTL
-919 NPAYRPENNN
+919 NPAYKPSEHN
-929 GIIPK
+929 GILPK
-934 DFSYYPP
+934 DYSYYPP
-941 TASDTQEDLDNYN
+941 VQSDTQEDLNNYN
-954 KDHGIDLNNPDG
+954 QEHGIDLNEEG
-966 TVDWSDIITDIT
+966 TNWNDVITDLI
-978 NRNNNN
+978 NPEKKDDKKEEKKND
-984 NSDNNNK
+984 DN
-991 HHNNNND
+991 
-998 TGSEDDGDVKI
+998 EVKI

>member
-1 MSKLTICGIIQV
+1 
-13 YICIR
+13 
-18 SDYMSNYKRRRKP
+18 MSNNKYRRKP
-31 RFTLKKLLVISL
+31 RFTLKKLLVITL
-43 MTVLISLTLFAGTVG
+43 MTVLISLTLFAGSVG
-58 LAFVNILSTAP
+58 LAFVNILTTAP

-76 NSGFEETSLIYDK
+76 NSGFEETSLIFDK
-89 DNNLIEKIE
+89 DKNLLEKVE

-108 SKIPQYLKDA
+108 NKVPQFLKDA

-132 IDPKGILSS
+132 VDPKGILSS

-240 KGPNIYQPFYRVTP
+240 KGPNIYQPFYRVSP
-254 LKYDENTM
+254 LKFDEATM
-262 QKIGETEILG
+262 RKIGETEILG

-280 NKSVK
+280 TKSVQ
-285 RQRTI
+285 RQKVI
-290 LKKMLELGKITKDQY
+290 LKKMRELGKINQAEY

-313 ASSLKPSEKKEAEI
+313 VASLKPSAKKETEI
-327 TSYASDYVKN
+327 TSYATDYVKN
-337 QVVHDLMEKYQIT
+337 QVVEDLMEKYQIT

-381 RNFNGILLGDVSR
+381 RNFNGILLGDLKR
-394 YKAPIL
+394 YKAPLL
-400 VDRNLDGAGNII
+400 VDRNLDKAGNIV
-412 DKNGNM
+412 DKDGNL
-418 VYYKRSNLLT
+418 VYYKKENLLT
-428 EDGFLIIP
+428 DDGYLFIP
-436 KSEYTI
+436 KGEFSI
-442 NENGDLNITSPRIY
+442 NANGDLAITSSRIL
-456 AYKKSS
+456 AYKKST
-462 DIQDFYS
+462 DIQDYYT
-469 IDDAKNLLT
+469 IDGSKNLLT

-484 AVPDTYYLRQAKH
+484 AVPDAYYLRQARH
-497 NFIIKGEF
+497 SLIIKAEF
-505 FKTNDK
+505 FEKNDK
-511 FYKQD
+511 FYKVN
-516 EAGNLLISPEYFYTN
+516 ETGNLFINPEYFYNN
-531 KSGLVQPQSAT
+531 KTGLVQPQSAT
-542 VVMDYRTGH
+542 VIMDYKTGH

-564 RILNRATDTARQT
+564 RILNRATDTARQP
-577 GSSIKPLAVYLPAL
+577 GSSMKPLAVYLPAL
-591 DNGYTAATPI
+591 DNGFTAASPI
-601 LDLPMIT
+601 LDIPMIT

-630 SLIYSIN
+630 SLIYSTN

-649 KTSLKYLK
+649 PTSIKYLK
-657 LLGII
+657 KLGII
-662 NEDDPSRDNFIE
+662 NEENPSKDNFVQ

-729 GNVVLEKEPKQRRV
+729 GNIVLEKEAKQRRV

-760 YEHTGGNAVLKGQ
+760 YEHTGKNAIIKGQ

-795 YYAAAT
+795 YYTAAT

-828 KIHEGKESKPQFT
+828 KIHQDKESKPQFAQ
-841 EPEGIVKAYVCTK
+841 PDGIVKAYVCTK
-854 SGKKPNGFCS
+854 SGKKPNQFCS

-869 VVRQEIFAKGTEP
+869 VVREEIFAKGTEP
-882 KDVCDVHVS
+882 TETCNVHVA
-891 LEVNSENNKLAT
+891 LEVNSSNNKLAT
-903 EFTPENL
+903 EFTPEEL
-910 RITKVFTAL
+910 KITKVFTAL
-919 NPAYRPENNN
+919 NPAYNPAEHN
-929 GIIPK
+929 GILPK
-934 DFSYYPP
+934 DYSYYPP
-941 TASDTQEDLDNYN
+941 VQSDTQEDLNNYN
-954 KDHGIDLNNPDG
+954 QEHGIDLNEEG
-966 TVDWSDIITDIT
+966 TNWNDVITDLI
-978 NRNNNN
+978 NPEKKDDKKEEKKND
-984 NSDNNNK
+984 DN
-991 HHNNNND
+991 
-998 TGSEDDGDVKI
+998 EVKI